1 MITDAHDDNGSDD
14 DADDD
19 NFDYNV
25 DDDNHH
31 QNDDDDDS
39 GVDSNV
45 QGLQDSINSQNCNPT
60 FQVNLMF
67 ILLMLMLTKR

>member
-1 MITDAHDDNGSDD
+1 MITNAHDDNGSDD

-45 QGLQDSINSQNCNPT
+45 QGLQDSINSKNCNPT

-67 ILLMLMLTKR
+67 ILMM